1 MDEESG
7 MEMEPNFTAIRTE
20 IRNLHKKA
28 SPEQKAKIKTLR
40 DGVSLDNINDIKLLN
55 EMLEVLQ

>member
-7 MEMEPNFTAIRTE
+7 MEYDFDAIRTE

-28 SPEQKAKIKTLR
+28 NPEQKAKIKELR
-40 DGVSLDNINDIKLLN
+40 AGTSLDNIDDIEVL
-55 EMLEVLQ
+55 EAMLEVLR